1 MTKTVLYRYLGTN
14 GVIESPV
21 HLEDIYFTRINIL
34 TADEGKILTNG
45 FEQKASVR
53 CSDEELADWEE
64 IKVKTR

>member
-14 GVIESPV
+14 GVIESPI

-45 FEQKASVR
+45 FEQKTSVR
-53 CSDEELADWEE
+53 CADEELANWEE
-64 IKVKTR
+64 IEVKTH